1 MRMPVIKLTWICC
14 LFMAVDV
21 IAESEPI
28 ESSEVS
34 EAPYAY
40 VGRLFASSS
49 ANGSKQSGSGTAVG
63 PGVVLTAAHVYWT
76 ESWGIDDESLPDGAS
91 PWLANQEWVPQASAS
106 ADDSYDNV
114 VSVVSLAGY
123 DDMLHEYDDNRRDG
137 TSPFEAF
144 NRDSLLLIF
153 SDDEATPYGYMPI
166 HPRAVESGLLGNR
179 NFYEVLG
186 YPSAKY
192 LGGDSRKWLMH
203 KTTETEPVVL
213 SGVPSSVYD
222 GGYSFANSLFFG
234 GEPLDSYAG
243 NSGGPTVFRA
253 HETEPWYM
261 MGVYVGSNALIRAA
275 DQELS
280 DLVDLAV
287 AAQFE
292 ETDPRFRFT
301 APSVS
306 VGEGDGMLTV
316 GVERLGDATN
326 GAIAAIEKAD
336 FLAEQSSDYG
346 DLSSLFWPEGESGI
360 KEIEISIL
368 EDELREGAESFL
380 LSLNVVDADVEGP
393 GTLHVTIEDNDLNQP
408 LDMWTTIDEVG
419 SVNYSEVVFGKGV
432 FVSVGLDNAVFWTPD
447 YEEVG
452 VKKFPNINRLFQVIY
467 GRGLFVGSGDGPE
480 IIVSE
485 NGKDWEIVTLPTS
498 ISLMS
503 VQYGNGLFVGAGG
516 ISALSSSQG
525 EVWVSE
531 DARTWT
537 KVYDEQHDRFEDI
550 EFGNGIFLA
559 LAGEDFYWS
568 ADGLA
573 WEKIETV
580 GLGGEPGD
588 FEFGAGRFVNAG
600 RQGRIHHSVDGET
613 WTQVREGDEEAWYG
627 VGYRNGYFLTTGIAG
642 KLSTSEDGGETW
654 VDRFPDTRQSLW
666 HGITAMGKMVVIGD
680 NGHLMEALLPE
691 FFDYRIEPYD
701 QSVGEAD
708 SVSFMA
714 EFVSSDPGPYSFQ
727 WQKDGVDISG
737 ENTETLT
744 IDSVTP
750 SEAGDYKL
758 ITSLAGQDYP
768 SSIAT
773 LDIKL
778 RINPPAN
785 LAAAT
790 ATSRGV
796 SLSWEDDSLGESQYR
811 VERRIIGEN
820 SWEFVSDLEPN
831 STSFID
837 LRLLPETDYE
847 YRVSALSEGNTDVSA
862 VTVVKTLSAT
872 NFINLST
879 RGLVGGGDDVMIG
892 GFTIPPGPEM
902 TLYFRGLGPSLQS
915 SGISNTMLNPTLRV
929 VRSQQSN
936 PFEIVND
943 DWMDASNA
951 VEIMDAGLP
960 PMDASESAILATL
973 PPGGYT
979 VILSAGENEP
989 LGVGM
994 VEIYDITADCSSCRI
1009 TNLSTRAL
1017 VSSGEELMIGGL
1029 VISGIAEK
1037 EVYVRALGP
1046 SLSEVPGRLQD
1057 PGLNMVPADGVEMIL
1072 DDWMDSSHA
1081 DRIIDLGLPP
1091 PDEKESA
1098 ELYRLTNGV
1107 YTFQVSSADTVP
1119 GVALLELYEVQ

>member
-1 MRMPVIKLTWICC
+1 MRILLIRLTWLCC
-14 LFMAVDV
+14 LFMAVEV
-21 IAESEPI
+21 VAESEPI
-28 ESSEVS
+28 ESSDVS

-49 ANGSKQSGSGTAVG
+49 ENGAKQSGSGTAVG

-76 ESWGIDDESLPDGAS
+76 EAWGMDDESLPDGAS
-91 PWLANQEWVPQASAS
+91 PWLAYQEWVPQASAS
-106 ADDSYDNV
+106 SDESYDNV

-123 DDMLHEYDDNRRDG
+123 DDALHEYDENRNDG

-153 SDDEATPYGYMPI
+153 SDDEATPYGYMAM
-166 HPRAVESGLLGNR
+166 HPRALESGLLGNR
-179 NFYEVLG
+179 NIYEVIG

-192 LGGDSRKWLMH
+192 SGGDSRKWVMH
-203 KTTETEPVVL
+203 KTTETEPIVL

-253 HETEPWYM
+253 RATEPWYM

-280 DLVDLAV
+280 DMVDMAV
-287 AAQFE
+287 VAQFDE
-292 ETDPRFRFT
+292 ADPRFRFM
-301 APSVS
+301 AASVT
-306 VGEGDGMLTV
+306 VGEGDGTLTL
-316 GVERLGDATN
+316 GVERLGDAAA
-326 GAIAAIEKAD
+326 GAIVAIETAN
-336 FLAEQSSDYG
+336 FMAEQSSDYG
-346 DLSSLFWPEGESGI
+346 DLNSLFWAEGESGI

-368 EDELREGAESFL
+368 EDELREGPESFL

-393 GTLHVTIEDNDLNQP
+393 SSLHVTIEDNDLNQP

-432 FVSVGLDNAVFWTPD
+432 FVSVGLDNAVYWTPG

-452 VKKFPNINRLFQVIY
+452 VYEFPNINRLFQVIY

-480 IIVSE
+480 IIVSD

-503 VQYGNGLFVGAGG
+503 VQYGNGRFVGVGG

-531 DARTWT
+531 DARSWT
-537 KVYDEQHDRFEDI
+537 KTYDEQHDRFEDI

-559 LAGEDFYWS
+559 LAGEDFYRS
-568 ADGLA
+568 PDGLA

-600 RQGRIHHSVDGET
+600 RQGRIHYSIDGEI
-613 WTQVREGDEEAWYG
+613 WTQVREEDKEAWYG
-627 VGYRNGYFLTTGIAG
+627 VGYRNGYFLTTGIGG
-642 KLSTSEDGGETW
+642 KLSTSEDGGVTW
-654 VDRFPDTRQSLW
+654 VDRYPDTSQSLW

-691 FFDYRIEPYD
+691 YFDYRLEPYD
-701 QSVGEAD
+701 QSVGEVD
-708 SVSFMA
+708 PVTFMA

-727 WQKDGVDISG
+727 WQKDGVDIPG
-737 ENTETLT
+737 ENTEILV
-744 IDSVTP
+744 INSVTT
-750 SEAGDYKL
+750 SEAGEYQL
-758 ITSLAGQDYP
+758 ITSLAGKDYP

-778 RINPPAN
+778 KINPPVN
-785 LAAAT
+785 LVAAT

-796 SLSWEDDSLGESQYR
+796 SLLWEDDSFGESQYR
-811 VERRIIGEN
+811 VDRRILSEN
-820 SWEFVSDLEPN
+820 SWEFVIDLEPN
-831 STSFID
+831 TTRFID
-837 LRLLPETDYE
+837 LRLLPDTEYE
-847 YRVSALSEGNTDVSA
+847 YRVSTLAEGNTDVSA
-862 VTVVKTLSAT
+862 VTTVKTLSAT

-879 RGLVGGGDDVMIG
+879 RGLVGSGADVMIG
-892 GFTIPPGPEM
+892 GFTIPPGPDM
-902 TLYFRGLGPSLQS
+902 TLYIRGLGPSLQS
-915 SGISNTMLNPTLRV
+915 SGISNTILNPTLRL

-936 PFEIVND
+936 PFELVND
-943 DWMDASNA
+943 DWMVASNA
-951 VEIMDAGLP
+951 AEILDAGLP
-960 PMDASESAILATL
+960 PTDGSESAILATL

-989 LGVGM
+989 QAVGM
-994 VEIYDITADCSSCRI
+994 VEIYDITTDCSSCRI

-1017 VSSGEELMIGGL
+1017 VSSGEALMIGGL

-1046 SLSEVPGRLQD
+1046 SLTDISARLQD
-1057 PGLNMVPADGVEMIL
+1057 PGLKMVPSDGGEMIL
-1072 DDWMDSSHA
+1072 EDWMDSSQA

-1091 PDEKESA
+1091 PDEKEAA
-1098 ELYRLTNGV
+1098 ELYRLTSGI
-1107 YTFQVSSADTVP
+1107 YTFQVSSEDSVP
-1119 GVALLELYEVQ
+1119 GVALLEFFEVQ